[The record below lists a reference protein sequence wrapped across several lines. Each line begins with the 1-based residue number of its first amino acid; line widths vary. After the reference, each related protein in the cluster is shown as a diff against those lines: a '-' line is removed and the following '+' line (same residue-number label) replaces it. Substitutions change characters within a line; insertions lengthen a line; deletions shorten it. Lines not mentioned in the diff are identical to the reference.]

1 MKPGKYKVQIL
12 LDNENKIEEEIVIL
26 KDPNSEN
33 TENDFAN
40 TEGLQLKLLDKI
52 REAKSIATELESS
65 ISSKK
70 YRKNKSVLLKE
81 KLNMLITK
89 EGAYMQPML
98 IDQLKYLYSMIT
110 RADQVLGN
118 DAYYRFDTL
127 SLELEKI
134 KKSLK
139 IWFHKTL
146 FKKGTKVEK
155 KCPKSQVFLGH
166 LILDSNI

>member
-1 MKPGKYKVQIL
+1 
-12 LDNENKIEEEIVIL
+12 
-26 KDPNSEN
+26 
-33 TENDFAN
+33 
-40 TEGLQLKLLDKI
+40 
-52 REAKSIATELESS
+52 
-65 ISSKK
+65 
-70 YRKNKSVLLKE
+70 
-81 KLNMLITK
+81 MLITK

-139 IWFHKTL
+139 I
-146 FKKGTKVEK
+146 
-155 KCPKSQVFLGH
+155 
-166 LILDSNI
+166 